1 MRRSASSSRIN
12 ESNHP
17 IIINHMKFFTKEVK
31 IALVAIVGIVVLFFG
46 IHFLKGMPVFSTD
59 KVYYAS
65 FQNINGLSSSNPI
78 YADGYQVGNVKHI
91 IYDYNKSGRVLVEF
105 QVDNDLRIPKGSS
118 AEIVSDLMGNIK
130 MNLLLANNPRE
141 RVEPG
146 DTIQGNLDA
155 GLMGSVQSLVPTLSA
170 MLPKVDSILTSVNM
184 LLADPAIRASL
195 HNIQTISSNLAVTSA
210 GLNRLVAEANGKVP
224 GILSKADYAMAKAG
238 STLNN
243 ADRLSANLAQLD
255 VAQTLAKVD
264 RTLDNVES
272 VTRQLNSPN
281 GSLGLLMRDPAL
293 YNNMNSTVRSADSL
307 LTDLKKHPK
316 RYVHFSLFGKKDK

>member
-1 MRRSASSSRIN
+1 
-12 ESNHP
+12 
-17 IIINHMKFFTKEVK
+17 MKFFTKEVK

-46 IHFLKGMPVFSTD
+46 LHFLKGMPVFSTD

-65 FQNINGLSSSNPI
+65 FKDINGLSSSNPI
-78 YADGYQVGNVKHI
+78 YADGYQVGNVKQI

-130 MNLLLANNPRE
+130 MNLMLANNPRE

-155 GLMGSVQSLVPTLSA
+155 GLMGSVQSLVPAVAA
-170 MLPKVDSILTSVNM
+170 MLPKVDSILSSVNM

-224 GILSKADYAMAKAG
+224 GILSKADYAMGKAG

-243 ADRLSANLAQLD
+243 ADRLSANLAELD

-281 GSLGLLMRDPAL
+281 GSLGLLMRDPGL
-293 YNNMNSTVRSADSL
+293 YNNLNTTMIHVDSL
-307 LTDLKKHPK
+307 MLDLRQHPK
-316 RYVHFSLFGKKDK
+316 RYVHFSVFGKKDK

>member
-1 MRRSASSSRIN
+1 
-12 ESNHP
+12 
-17 IIINHMKFFTKEVK
+17 MKFFTKEVK

-46 IHFLKGMPVFSTD
+46 LHFLKGMPVFSTD

-78 YADGYQVGNVKHI
+78 YADGYQVGNVKEI

>member
-1 MRRSASSSRIN
+1 
-12 ESNHP
+12 
-17 IIINHMKFFTKEVK
+17 MKFFTKEVK

-46 IHFLKGMPVFSTD
+46 LHFLKGMPVFSTD

-65 FQNINGLSSSNPI
+65 FKDINGLSSSNPI
-78 YADGYQVGNVKHI
+78 YADGYQVGNVKQI

-155 GLMGSVQSLVPTLSA
+155 GLMGSVQSLVPAVAA
-170 MLPKVDSILTSVNM
+170 MLPKVDSILSSVNM

-224 GILSKADYAMAKAG
+224 DILSKADYAMGKAG

-243 ADRLSANLAQLD
+243 ADRLSANLAELD

-281 GSLGLLMRDPAL
+281 GSLGLLMRDPGL
-293 YNNMNSTVRSADSL
+293 YNNMNNTVRSADSL

>member
-1 MRRSASSSRIN
+1 
-12 ESNHP
+12 
-17 IIINHMKFFTKEVK
+17 MKFFTKEVK

-46 IHFLKGMPVFSTD
+46 LHFLKGMPVFSTD

-65 FQNINGLSSSNPI
+65 FKDINGLSSSNPI
-78 YADGYQVGNVKHI
+78 YADGYQVGNVKSI

-118 AEIVSDLMGNIK
+118 AEIMSDLMGNIK

-155 GLMGSVQSLVPTLSA
+155 GLMGSVQSLVPAVAA
-170 MLPKVDSILTSVNM
+170 MLPKVDSILSSVNM
-184 LLADPAIRASL
+184 LLADPALRASL

-224 GILSKADYAMAKAG
+224 GILSKADYAMGKAG
-238 STLNN
+238 STLDN
-243 ADRLSANLAQLD
+243 ADRLSANLAELD

-264 RTLDNVES
+264 RTLDNVEC

-281 GSLGLLMRDPAL
+281 GSLGLLMRDPGL
-293 YNNMNSTVRSADSL
+293 YNNMNSTVRAADSL

-316 RYVHFSLFGKKDK
+316 RYVHFSIFGKKDK